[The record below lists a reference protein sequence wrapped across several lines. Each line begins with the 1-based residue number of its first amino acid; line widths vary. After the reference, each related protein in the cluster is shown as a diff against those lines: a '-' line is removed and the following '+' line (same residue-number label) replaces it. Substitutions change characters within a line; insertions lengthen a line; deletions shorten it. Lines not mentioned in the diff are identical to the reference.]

1 MDEEL
6 DPASLFSGDEVVA
19 ELPQVQSQ
27 WSKHPDQG
35 QCSPLRMICHQQV
48 EQERLDIGGDVQGW
62 QEGVEEDKLS
72 NAPHIGQNSETCLKR
87 HFM

>member
-19 ELPQVQSQ
+19 ELSQVQSQ

-35 QCSPLRMICHQQV
+35 QCRPLWVICHQQV
-48 EQERLDIGGDVQGW
+48 EQERLDIGANIQCW
-62 QEGVEEDKLS
+62 QQGVEEKELKEGSRKQYKSWPSS
-72 NAPHIGQNSETCLKR
+72 NSG
-87 HFM
+87 